1 MLYASSAAET
11 GLRTASQFVLDRI
24 SLRLRMLSALKC
36 LRVDVVKFSWLEM
49 EICPVRSEIAV
60 LKTSSL
66 LRSLLR
72 FVHTASVDDSDVG
85 VILVAGR
92 LLSRHVIRSQ
102 KVIKK
107 SSS

>member
-11 GLRTASQFVLDRI
+11 DLRTASQFVLDRF

-72 FVHTASVDDSDVG
+72 FVHTASIDDSDVG

-92 LLSRHVIRSQ
+92 LMRHVMRSQ